1 MLTHH
6 AYYIE
11 GSLSEFGAYKA
22 HLHPFWAREYERFG
36 VDEAREFIA
45 LLSLKNFAAATF
57 LIGASSI
64 TSEAQQ
70 ALLKLLEEPQEG
82 TTIVLL
88 LPHGSLLPTVL
99 SRMLAFPESL
109 EATGTSSLSAKNFLK
124 MTGKDRSD
132 FITKLLKDDDG
143 VKDRVRDFVNAIERE
158 LVGGLQKSEKSRQ
171 GLEDIAMVR
180 DYLSDR
186 APSMKMLLEHLALA
200 LPVV

>member
-11 GSLSEFGAYKA
+11 GSASDFPAYKE
-22 HLHPFWAREYERFG
+22 HVRPFWARAYERFG
-36 VDEAREFIA
+36 IDEAREFIA
-45 LLSLKNFAAATF
+45 LLSLKNFADASF
-57 LIGASSI
+57 FIGASAI

-82 TTIVLL
+82 TTIILL
-88 LPHGSLLPTVL
+88 LPHGGLLPTVK
-99 SRMLAFPESL
+99 SRMLAFPEAVEIAGGS
-109 EATGTSSLSAKNFLK
+109 AAAAKNFLRLP
-124 MTGKDRSD
+124 GKDRSD
-132 FITKLLKDDDG
+132 VITKLLKDDDG
-143 VKDRVRDFVNAIERE
+143 VKDRVRDFVNALEVE
-158 LVGGLQKSEKSRQ
+158 LVKSLQKDAKSRQ

-200 LPVV
+200 LPVI